1 MNATP
6 GLELAQRVDQR
17 PGQAGEPVVAPDQEY
32 VEAPLA
38 GGLEHGAVLG
48 PIILGAAGVVDVLV
62 RERES
67 SPLGILPELAELG
80 LRVLAPIGRGHPGVD
95 GGSSH
100 ASILTY
106 PTRSAKKRRCFSAA
120 CPTPP
125 RRGRS
130 TLPVAAGP
138 IRRSVP
144 PWPARTTPTS
154 AAPYRHDSLPGTVR
168 GHAWRSE
175 DRASLGIHK
184 AKGPRSPAAPLP

>member
-17 PGQAGEPVVAPDQEY
+17 PGQAGEPVVAPDQEH

-48 PIILGAAGVVDVLV
+48 PIVLGAAGVVDVLV

-80 LRVLAPIGRGHPGVD
+80 LRVLAPIGRGHSGVD

-106 PTRSAKKRRCFSAA
+106 STRSAKKGAVFWRYAR
-120 CPTPP
+120 P
-125 RRGRS
+125 RRGKNAPPSPSRQGRS
-130 TLPVAAGP
+130 ADPCPPRPRGP
-138 IRRSVP
+138 
-144 PWPARTTPTS
+144 
-154 AAPYRHDSLPGTVR
+154 
-168 GHAWRSE
+168 
-175 DRASLGIHK
+175 
-184 AKGPRSPAAPLP
+184 PRP